1 MIIRTNNANFGARGT
16 MSEPVSPCSSAP
28 STPRTPHTP
37 LTRNYYSY
45 FSLEYVCFC
54 NLDYVLLP
62 TSCGRAAVKF

>member
-37 LTRNYYSY
+37 LTRNYTLT
-45 FSLEYVCFC
+45 SLFFYVSFFVC
-54 NLDYVLLP
+54 
-62 TSCGRAAVKF
+62 